1 MIMQSIKLILD
12 RINKDLTS
20 LDEVIHKKVSI
31 ENSNNLTNIKP
42 LDKKTLDQISH
53 NLDKLDNIIKVLDED
68 S

>member
-20 LDEVIHKKVSI
+20 LEEVIHKKVSI

-42 LDKKTLDQISH
+42 LDKKTLHQISH